1 MAVERTMSPIDISGA
16 KASLRVDPE
25 RQEARVRSDETAP
38 SSSTSAATKPA
49 DSVQL
54 TDTAARLSELQAEVN
69 AAEGV
74 DLERVE
80 AIREQIADGSY
91 EVDADRIAD
100 ALMTM
105 EKELL

>member
-1 MAVERTMSPIDISGA
+1 MSPIDTSGV
-16 KASLRVDPE
+16 KTSLRVDPE
-25 RQEARVRSDETAP
+25 RQETRVRSDDSE
-38 SSSTSAATKPA
+38 SSSASASAQTKPA

-54 TDTAARLSELQAEVN
+54 TDTAAKLSELQAEVN

-91 EVDADRIAD
+91 QVDADRIAD

-105 EKELL
+105 EQELL

>member
-1 MAVERTMSPIDISGA
+1 MSPIDTSGI

-25 RQEARVRSDETAP
+25 RQDARVSSNDSE
-38 SSSTSAATKPA
+38 SSSTSSAAQTKPA

-54 TDTAARLSELQAEVN
+54 TDTAAKLSELQAEVN

-74 DLERVE
+74 DIERVE
-80 AIREQIADGSY
+80 AIRAQIADGSY

-105 EKELL
+105 EQELL

>member
-1 MAVERTMSPIDISGA
+1 MSPIDISGV
-16 KASLRVDPE
+16 KTSLRVDPD
-25 RQEARVRSDETAP
+25 RQDTRVAGSDKESPSAP
-38 SSSTSAATKPA
+38 AQQSKSA

-54 TDTAARLSELQAEVN
+54 TDTAARLSELEAEVN

-74 DLERVE
+74 DIKRVE
-80 AIREQIADGSY
+80 AIKEQIADGSY

>member
-1 MAVERTMSPIDISGA
+1 MSPIDTSGV
-16 KASLRVDPE
+16 KASLRIDPE
-25 RQEARVRSDETAP
+25 RQETRVRSGENE
-38 SSSTSAATKPA
+38 SAATSPQSKPV
-49 DSVQL
+49 DSVKL
-54 TDTAARLSELQAEVN
+54 TDTAARLSELEAEVN

-74 DLERVE
+74 DMKRVE
-80 AIREQIADGSY
+80 AIKEQIADGSY

>member
-1 MAVERTMSPIDISGA
+1 MSPIDTSGI
-16 KASLRVDPE
+16 KTSLRIDPE
-25 RQEARVRSDETAP
+25 RQETRVRGGDTD
-38 SSSTSAATKPA
+38 SSKGSVSKPA

-54 TDTAARLSELQAEVN
+54 TDTAARLAELQSEV
-69 AAEGV
+69 ASADGV

-80 AIREQIADGSY
+80 AIRQQIAEGSY

>member
-1 MAVERTMSPIDISGA
+1 MSPIDTSGV
-16 KASLRVDPE
+16 KTSLRVDPE
-25 RQEARVRSDETAP
+25 RQDARVRNDDSE
-38 SSSTSAATKPA
+38 SSSALASAQSKPA

-54 TDTAARLSELQAEVN
+54 TDTAAKLSELQAEVN

-91 EVDADRIAD
+91 QVDADRIAD

-105 EKELL
+105 EQELL

>member
-1 MAVERTMSPIDISGA
+1 MSPIDTSGV
-16 KASLRVDPE
+16 KTSLRVEPE
-25 RQEARVRSDETAP
+25 RQDTRVRSDDSE
-38 SSSTSAATKPA
+38 SSSASASAQTKPA
-49 DSVQL
+49 DSVPL
-54 TDTAARLSELQAEVN
+54 TDTAAKLSELQAEVN

-91 EVDADRIAD
+91 QVDADRIAD

-105 EKELL
+105 EQELL

>member
-1 MAVERTMSPIDISGA
+1 MNPIDASGI
-16 KASLRVDPE
+16 KTSLRIDSD
-25 RQEARVRSDETAP
+25 RQDARVRGGESE
-38 SSSTSAATKPA
+38 SSKGSASKAA

-54 TDTAARLSELQAEVN
+54 TDTANRLAELQAEV
-69 AAEGV
+69 AQADGV

-80 AIREQIADGSY
+80 AIRQQIADGSY
-91 EVDADRIAD
+91 EIDADRVAD